1 MGTGIMICGMN
12 GSGKS
17 TLGKAL
23 AERLNFRFIDNENLY
38 FQRSGP
44 NEPYGTGRTKEE
56 VIRLLMEE
64 VREYPDFVFVAVKGD
79 YGQDILPLYKYIISV
94 EVPRETRL
102 ERVRNRSYM
111 KFGERMLPGGDL
123 YEKEEQ
129 WFKLVEARPENY
141 AEEWLRTMDCP
152 VIRVDG
158 TKAVGENIDY
168 ILGQIKMLK
177 GEE

>member
-23 AERLNFRFIDNENLY
+23 AERINFRFIDNENLY
-38 FQRSGP
+38 FQRSAT
-44 NEPYGTGRTKEE
+44 NEPYGNGRTKEE
-56 VIRLLMEE
+56 VIALLMEE

-79 YGQDILPLYKYIISV
+79 YGQEILPLYNYIVMV
-94 EVPRETRL
+94 EVLRDIRL
-102 ERVRNRSYM
+102 ERVRNRSFM

-129 WFKLVEARPENY
+129 WFKLVESRPENY
-141 AEEWLRTMDCP
+141 AEEWLKSMDCP

-158 TKAVGENIDY
+158 TKPVEENIDY
-168 ILGQIKMLK
+168 ILGQIKILK
-177 GEE
+177 GVE

>member
-1 MGTGIMICGMN
+1 MGTGILICGMN

-23 AERLNFRFIDNENLY
+23 AERINFRFIDNENLY
-38 FQRSGP
+38 FQRSAS
-44 NEPYGTGRTKEE
+44 NEPYGNGRTKEE
-56 VIRLLMEE
+56 VIALLMEE

-79 YGQDILPLYKYIISV
+79 YGHDILPLYNYIVMV
-94 EVPRETRL
+94 EVPRDIRL
-102 ERVRNRSYM
+102 ERVRNRSFM

-129 WFKLVEARPENY
+129 WFKLVESRPENY
-141 AEEWLRTMDCP
+141 AEEWLKSMDCP

-158 TKAVGENIDY
+158 TKPVEENIDY
-168 ILGQIKMLK
+168 ILGQIKEVK
-177 GEE
+177 GE

>member
-23 AERLNFRFIDNENLY
+23 AERLNYRFIDNENLY
-38 FQRSGP
+38 FQRSAS
-44 NEPYGTGRTKEE
+44 NEPYGAGRTKEE
-56 VIRLLMEE
+56 VIRLLIEE
-64 VREYPDFVFVAVKGD
+64 VREYPDFVFVAVRGD
-79 YGQDILPLYKYIISV
+79 YGQDILPLYNYIVCV
-94 EVPRETRL
+94 EVPREIRL
-102 ERVRNRSYM
+102 ERVRSRSYI

-129 WFKLVEARPENY
+129 WFKLVEGRPENY

-158 TKAVGENIDY
+158 TKAVSENIDY
-168 ILGQIKMLK
+168 ILGQIL
-177 GEE
+177 

>member
-1 MGTGIMICGMN
+1 MGTGILICGMN

-23 AERLNFRFIDNENLY
+23 AERINFRFIDNENLY
-38 FQRSGP
+38 FQRSTA
-44 NEPYGTGRTKEE
+44 NQPYGNGRTKEE
-56 VIRLLMEE
+56 VIALLMEE

-79 YGQDILPLYKYIISV
+79 YGQEILPLYNYIVMV
-94 EVPRETRL
+94 EVSRDIRL

-129 WFKLVEARPENY
+129 WFKLVESRPENY
-141 AEEWLRTMDCP
+141 AEEWLKSMDCP

-158 TKAVGENIDY
+158 TKPVEGNIDY
-168 ILGQIKMLK
+168 ILGQIKVLK
-177 GEE
+177 GE

>member
-1 MGTGIMICGMN
+1 MGTGILICGMN

-23 AERLNFRFIDNENLY
+23 AERINFRFIDNENLY
-38 FQRSGP
+38 FKRSAA
-44 NEPYGTGRTKEE
+44 NEPYGNGRTKEE
-56 VIRLLMEE
+56 VIALLMEE

-79 YGQDILPLYKYIISV
+79 YGQEILPLYNYIVMV
-94 EVPRETRL
+94 EVPRDIRL
-102 ERVRNRSYM
+102 ERVRNRSFM

-129 WFKLVEARPENY
+129 WFKLVESRPETY
-141 AEEWLRTMDCP
+141 AEEWLKSMECP

-158 TKAVGENIDY
+158 TKPVEENIDY
-168 ILGQIKMLK
+168 ILGQIKELK
-177 GEE
+177 GE

>member
-23 AERLNFRFIDNENLY
+23 AERINFRFIDNENLY
-38 FQRSGP
+38 FQRSAS
-44 NEPYGTGRTKEE
+44 NEPYGAGRSKEE

-64 VREYPDFVFVAVKGD
+64 VRQYPDFVFVAVKGD
-79 YGQDILPLYKYIISV
+79 YGHDILPLYNYIVMV
-94 EVPRETRL
+94 EVPRDIRL
-102 ERVRNRSYM
+102 ERVRNRSFM

-129 WFKLVEARPENY
+129 WFKLVESRPETY
-141 AEEWLRTMDCP
+141 AEEWLKSMDCP

-158 TKAVGENIDY
+158 TKPVEENIDY
-168 ILGQIKMLK
+168 ILGQIKEVK
-177 GEE
+177 GE